1 MKVELYFNILLSAA
15 IGTTLLIYVR
25 LEQEVKLNYN
35 HFESGE
41 YLANQSKSGN
51 MFRYLA
57 PTTCTSRGVLKI
69 DIQGGLAES
78 AIMEIGSMTHPE
90 TVFIF
95 SSNANFKSFNGGVN
109 LLKGQFCWKM
119 KIKFNFPGMDIWM

>member
-95 SSNANFKSFNGGVN
+95 SSNANFKSFNGCKPFKGSV
-109 LLKGQFCWKM
+109 LLE
-119 KIKFNFPGMDIWM
+119 DED